1 MMSAVTKA
9 DLQAGMKASRE
20 ALDAWVREVVEWH
33 FNPETGT
40 PFWLERAKSLDFDPR
55 RDVRGYDDLD
65 KFGFFQDEWLR
76 GGPVRRWVPKGLADR
91 PVYVFETGGSTG
103 VPKSRISIDDF
114 RIDYEM
120 FSRTLPDE
128 YFPKGADWLM
138 LGPSGPRRLR
148 LAVEHLAQ
156 HRGGISFCVDLDP
169 RWVIKL
175 IKMGEMQM
183 MEKYKAHV
191 IEQALTIL
199 RAHDTV
205 KCMFTTPKL
214 LEALCE
220 KISLKKAGITGVF
233 CGGTEM
239 TPQFHRFAVEELM
252 EGAYFAPTY
261 GNTLMGLAAHKP
273 PAPEDNYAIIYYPPS
288 PRAMIEVV
296 DPDEP
301 SRVVGYGETGRV
313 RLTTLTKEFF
323 MPRFLERD
331 EAEREA
337 PCELYPW
344 DGVRNVRPFS
354 RFQTTVVEGVY

>member
-1 MMSAVTKA
+1 MSANASVDMQSK
-9 DLQAGMKASRE
+9 MKAAKDR
-20 ALDAWVREVVEWH
+20 LDAHVREIVEWH
-33 FNPETGT
+33 FNPETGA
-40 PFWLERAKSLDFDPR
+40 PFWLQRAKSLDFDPR
-55 RDVRGYDDLD
+55 KEIQCYEDLD
-65 KFGFFQDEWLR
+65 KFGFFEDEWLR
-76 GGPVRRWVPKGLADR
+76 GGPVSRWVPKGLAGK
-91 PVYVFETGGSTG
+91 PIYTFETGGSTG
-103 VPKSRISIDDF
+103 VPKSRIASEDF

-120 FSRTLPDE
+120 FSETLPDE

-156 HRGGISFCVDLDP
+156 HRGGICFCVDLDP

-175 IKMGEMQM
+175 IKWGEMQM
-183 MEKYKAHV
+183 MERYKQHV
-191 IEQALTIL
+191 IDQALTIL
-199 RAHDTV
+199 KAHPNI
-205 KCMFTTPKL
+205 KCMFATPKL

-220 KISLKKAGITGVF
+220 RVSLKKMGITGVF

-239 TPQFHRFAVEELM
+239 TPQFHRYAVEELM
-252 EGAYFAPTY
+252 EGAYFAATY
-261 GNTLMGLAAHKP
+261 GNTLMGLAVHKP
-273 PAPEDNYAIIYYPPS
+273 FDPADSWAIIYYPPL

-301 SRVVGYGETGRV
+301 TRIVGYGETGRV

-331 EAEREA
+331 ECEREA
-337 PCELYPW
+337 PCETYPW

-354 RFQTTVVEGVY
+354 RYQTTVVEGVY